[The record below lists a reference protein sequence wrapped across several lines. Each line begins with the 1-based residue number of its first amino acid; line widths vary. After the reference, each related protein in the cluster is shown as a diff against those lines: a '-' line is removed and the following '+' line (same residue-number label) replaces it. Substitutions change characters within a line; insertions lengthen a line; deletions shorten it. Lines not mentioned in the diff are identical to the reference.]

1 MAAAP
6 VRRLDANG
14 DLTFGRGHSD
24 YLTGKEATQQ
34 RLVSRLRLV
43 LGEWFLNV
51 GAGIPW
57 WQIEGSEV
65 PGILG
70 GKPNLPYI
78 EGLLKDTILGTDGIA
93 SLQSF
98 TMVFDGNARA
108 LAVTAEV
115 ITTDGETIAL
125 DEVFP

>member
-6 VRRLDANG
+6 VRRLDPHG

-43 LGEWFLNV
+43 LGEWFLNID
-51 GAGIPW
+51 AGIPW
-57 WQIEGSEV
+57 WQVEGSEV

-70 GKPNLPYI
+70 GKPNLAYI

-93 SLQSF
+93 SLLSF
-98 TMVFDGNARA
+98 TMVYDGNSRKLTVA
-108 LAVTAEV
+108 AEV
-115 ITTDGETIAL
+115 VTDDGETIAL
-125 DEVFP
+125 DEALP